1 MENRFAKLKKIDIKK
16 RKREGLIILA
26 IAIIIVFITYF
37 EIHISNLSSKLPLSN
52 NVLVFSLININI
64 ILLTLLIFLVLRNF
78 VKIFFELRTGVLGS
92 KIRTK
97 LVSAFVALSLVPTF
111 LLFFI
116 AIGFITR
123 SIEGWFGIGIERSLG
138 GALQIARSYYNDT
151 SDKALYYAREISK
164 DVEEK
169 ELFNEEMLGSLTVYL
184 EGKLRENNL
193 SSLEMY
199 AVDGT
204 RVLNIVSSN
213 ITPSLLPV
221 FSQDLLGKGL
231 KGEDVFRIE
240 TTDVGDIVRAISPV
254 LRTDGNKVNSVIGV
268 VGVSYHIPANLVAN
282 LQGISAAFKE
292 YEQLKVLKNP
302 IKISYFITLLIIT
315 LVIVF
320 LATWVGIYM
329 SKGITIPIQNLA
341 KGTHAVASGNLDY
354 HIPGES
360 DDEVGV
366 LVKSFNQM
374 TANLKISNARLG
386 STYTDLRNTNL
397 ELDQRRKYMEIIL
410 KNVAAGVVSLDKVG
424 AITTINKAAEE
435 MFAIDTGQVLGKNY
449 KEVLKGEHLDF
460 LKDMIREMNSL
471 GIKSIERQI
480 KLDADSKSITMM
492 VNLTLLNDDDGKYI
506 GMVAV
511 FDDISHLLKVQRM
524 TAWREIARRIAH
536 EIKNPLTPIQLSAQ
550 RLRRKYGD
558 KFADDGMIFDECT
571 KTIINQVEEL
581 KVLVN
586 EFSNFARMPTAN
598 PIPNDLNKIVKE
610 AVALYQG
617 GHKNIEFQ
625 YLYDDNMP
633 IISIDRDQIK
643 RAVINLLDNSV
654 DAIEGEGTIEVKT
667 SYNPELE
674 IAKIE
679 VTDSGCGISQEDK
692 EKLFEP
698 YFSTKKSGTG
708 LGLAILNNI
717 VADHQG
723 YVRVLD
729 NFPSGTKF
737 IIALNA
743 KASSYEN
750 NHDIEGEKRWQ
761 ATS

>member
-1 MENRFAKLKKIDIKK
+1 
-16 RKREGLIILA
+16 
-26 IAIIIVFITYF
+26 
-37 EIHISNLSSKLPLSN
+37 
-52 NVLVFSLININI
+52 
-64 ILLTLLIFLVLRNF
+64 
-78 VKIFFELRTGVLGS
+78 
-92 KIRTK
+92 
-97 LVSAFVALSLVPTF
+97 
-111 LLFFI
+111 
-116 AIGFITR
+116 
-123 SIEGWFGIGIERSLG
+123 
-138 GALQIARSYYNDT
+138 
-151 SDKALYYAREISK
+151 
-164 DVEEK
+164 
-169 ELFNEEMLGSLTVYL
+169 
-184 EGKLRENNL
+184 
-193 SSLEMY
+193 
-199 AVDGT
+199 
-204 RVLNIVSSN
+204 
-213 ITPSLLPV
+213 
-221 FSQDLLGKGL
+221 
-231 KGEDVFRIE
+231 
-240 TTDVGDIVRAISPV
+240 
-254 LRTDGNKVNSVIGV
+254 
-268 VGVSYHIPANLVAN
+268 
-282 LQGISAAFKE
+282 
-292 YEQLKVLKNP
+292 
-302 IKISYFITLLIIT
+302 
-315 LVIVF
+315 
-320 LATWVGIYM
+320 M

-341 KGTHAVASGNLDY
+341 KGTLAVASGNLDY
-354 HIPGES
+354 YMPGES

-374 TANLKISNARLG
+374 TSDLKTSNTRLG
-386 STYTDLRNTNL
+386 STYLDLKNTNV

-424 AITTINKAAEE
+424 AVTTINKAAEE
-435 MFAIDTGQVLGKNY
+435 MFAIDTGQILGKNY
-449 KEVLKGEHLDF
+449 KEVLKGEYLDF

-480 KLDADSKSITMM
+480 KLDVSGKSITIM
-492 VNLTLLNDDDGKYI
+492 VNLTLLNDDEGKYI

-511 FDDISHLLKVQRM
+511 FDDISHLLKAQRM

-558 KFADDGMIFDECT
+558 KFADDDMIFDECT

-586 EFSNFARMPTAN
+586 EFSSFARMPAAN

-654 DAIEGEGTIEVKT
+654 DAIEEEGTIEIKT
-667 SYNPELE
+667 SYNAELE

-717 VADHQG
+717 VADHHG
-723 YVRVLD
+723 YTRVLD

-737 IIALNA
+737 VVALNA
-743 KASSYEN
+743 KAISYEN
-750 NHDIEGEKRWQ
+750 NNDIEGEKRWQ